1 MRPFVAPPPRGA
13 PTGAGDPSFSV
24 LVPAYQAEATVAE
37 TVESAL
43 AQTYPVHEVI
53 VCDDGSTDG
62 TAAALEPYR
71 ERIVYLRKEN
81 GGGASALNH
90 AAARATGDFVVVL
103 DSDDVYLPE
112 RLEAI
117 AALARER
124 PDLGLLMTDAWF
136 EVEGE
141 RVGRFAQEN
150 GFEVDDQRRGILE
163 RCFIFAPAVR
173 RDAVAAIGGWDEQLA
188 IGYDWSCW
196 MRLIFSG
203 VPAGLVDE
211 PLMHYRLR
219 EGSLA
224 SSRVEALRD
233 RVRVLDRVPEQLEL
247 TDQEREL
254 FARAR
259 RVHEQRL
266 KLADA
271 ELGLNDGAPD
281 ARTRLRAVACDDGF
295 DAPTR
300 AKALAAMAAPGVAR
314 RLVRRRAGQGR
325 TRLVRTSPGP
335 AGAARDE

>member
-1 MRPFVAPPPRGA
+1 MRRFVAPPPRGA
-13 PTGAGDPSFSV
+13 PAAAGEPSFSV
-24 LVPAYQAEATVAE
+24 LIPAYQAESTVAE

-43 AQTYPVHEVI
+43 AQTYPAQEVI

-71 ERIVYLRKEN
+71 DRIVYLRKEN

-90 AAARATGDFVVVL
+90 AAARASGDFLVIL

-117 AALARER
+117 AELARER
-124 PDLGLLMTDAWF
+124 PDVGMLMSDAWF

-150 GFEVDDQRRGILE
+150 GFEVADQRRGILE
-163 RCFIFAPAVR
+163 RCFIFAPAVSR
-173 RDAVAAIGGWDEQLA
+173 ESVAAIGGWDEQLA

-203 VPAGLVDE
+203 VRAGLVDE

-233 RVRVLDRVPEQLEL
+233 RVRVLDRVSEQLEL
-247 TDQEREL
+247 SQHEREL
-254 FARAR
+254 FTSARH
-259 RVHEQRL
+259 VHERRL

-271 ELGLNDGAPD
+271 ELGLSDGAPD
-281 ARTRLRAVACDDGF
+281 VRSRLRAVATDDGF

-314 RLVRRRAGQGR
+314 RLVQRRASQGR
-325 TRLVRTSPGP
+325 TRLVRTSPTPG
-335 AGAARDE
+335 GATRDD

>member
-1 MRPFVAPPPRGA
+1 VRRFVVPPPRGTPA
-13 PTGAGDPSFSV
+13 GAGEPTFSV
-24 LVPAYQAEATVAE
+24 LIPAYQAEATVAE

-43 AQTYPVHEVI
+43 TQTHPAHEVI

-71 ERIVYLRKEN
+71 DRIVYLRKEN

-90 AAARATGDFVVVL
+90 AAAHASGDFVVVL

-117 AALARER
+117 AELARER
-124 PDLGLLMTDAWF
+124 PDLGVLMSDAWF
-136 EVEGE
+136 EVDGK
-141 RVGRFAQEN
+141 RVGSFAQEN
-150 GFEVDDQRRGILE
+150 GFEVDDQPRGILE

-173 RDAVAAIGGWDEQLA
+173 RDGVAAIGGWDERLA

-233 RVRVLDRVPEQLEL
+233 RVRVLDRVSEQLEL
-247 TDQEREL
+247 TGEEREL
-254 FARAR
+254 FASAR
-259 RVHEQRL
+259 RVHERRL

-271 ELGLNDGAPD
+271 ELGLSDGAPD
-281 ARTRLRAVACDDGF
+281 LRARLRAVASDNGF
-295 DAPTR
+295 DAATR
-300 AKALAAMAAPGVAR
+300 AKALGAMAAPGVAR
-314 RLVRRRAGQGR
+314 RLVRRRASRGR
-325 TRLVRTSPGP
+325 TRLVRTSPAP